1 MHLAEAVAV
10 LVAGI
15 LAAAM
20 ADRLV
25 PVAPGRQ
32 ARVDVVFVG
41 VDQAVRGNGRRDHW
55 LDCLLL
61 HVGEHADHELTTAL
75 DQTEDRRLVLLQ
87 CTPSRR
93 TRQSAASAR
102 PPLFATAAGW
112 ALWPA
117 PTAPPAGR
125 GVRPAPPF
133 RRRRGAAP
141 CPRPRRSPRRLPRP
155 RIASPQV
162 LGHQSR

>member
-25 PVAPGRQ
+25 PVAPGWQ

-41 VDQAVRGNGRRDHW
+41 VDQAIRGNGRRDHW

-61 HVGEHADHELTTAL
+61 HISEHAGHELTAAL
-75 DQTEDRRLVLLQ
+75 DQTEDGRLVL
-87 CTPSRR
+87 CGRAASRR
-93 TRQSAASAR
+93 ALQPAPTSE
-102 PPLFATAAGW
+102 PPLLATAAGW
-112 ALWPA
+112 PLWPA
-117 PTAPPAGR
+117 TTQTSSISTSPANATSGT
-125 GVRPAPPF
+125 VAT
-133 RRRRGAAP
+133 
-141 CPRPRRSPRRLPRP
+141 
-155 RIASPQV
+155 
-162 LGHQSR
+162 

>member
-15 LAAAM
+15 LAAAV

-41 VDQAVRGNGRRDHW
+41 VDQAVRGNGRRDYR
-55 LDCLLL
+55 LDRLLL

-75 DQTEDRRLVLLQ
+75 DQTEDGRLVR
-87 CTPSRR
+87 CRRAASRR
-93 TRQSAASAR
+93 ALQPAPTSE
-102 PPLFATAAGW
+102 PPLLATAVGW
-112 ALWPA
+112 PLWPA
-117 PTAPPAGR
+117 TT
-125 GVRPAPPF
+125 
-133 RRRRGAAP
+133 
-141 CPRPRRSPRRLPRP
+141 
-155 RIASPQV
+155 
-162 LGHQSR
+162 

>member
-1 MHLAEAVAV
+1 MRTQPGAEQRPDALHGVDVHLAEAVAV

-32 ARVDVVFVG
+32 ARVDVVFVS
-41 VDQAVRGNGRRDHW
+41 VDQAVRGNGRRDHR
-55 LDCLLL
+55 LDHLLL

-75 DQTEDRRLVLLQ
+75 DQTEYRRACLLQ
-87 CTPSRR
+87 CASSGR
-93 TRQSAASAR
+93 TRQPAASAR

-112 ALWPA
+112 PLCPA
-117 PTAPPAGR
+117 TT
-125 GVRPAPPF
+125 
-133 RRRRGAAP
+133 
-141 CPRPRRSPRRLPRP
+141 
-155 RIASPQV
+155 
-162 LGHQSR
+162 

>member
-15 LAAAM
+15 LAAAV

-41 VDQAVRGNGRRDHW
+41 VDQAVRGNSRRDHR

-61 HVGEHADHELTTAL
+61 HGGEHTNRELATAL

-87 CTPSRR
+87 CPPPRR
-93 TRQSAASAR
+93 PRQPAASAR
-102 PPLFATAAGW
+102 APLFATAAGW
-112 ALWPA
+112 PLCPA
-117 PTAPPAGR
+117 TT
-125 GVRPAPPF
+125 
-133 RRRRGAAP
+133 
-141 CPRPRRSPRRLPRP
+141 
-155 RIASPQV
+155 
-162 LGHQSR
+162 

>member
-15 LAAAM
+15 LAAAV

-41 VDQAVRGNGRRDHW
+41 VDQAVRGNGRRDHR
-55 LDCLLL
+55 LDRLPL

-75 DQTEDRRLVLLQ
+75 DQTEDWRLVLLQ
-87 CTPSRR
+87 CAPSHQIPQQGGSASLTVRSGQPLTRSDALSCTYRAR
-93 TRQSAASAR
+93 TAHILCTVHKLLIMR
-102 PPLFATAAGW
+102 
-112 ALWPA
+112 
-117 PTAPPAGR
+117 
-125 GVRPAPPF
+125 
-133 RRRRGAAP
+133 
-141 CPRPRRSPRRLPRP
+141 
-155 RIASPQV
+155 V
-162 LGHQSR
+162 LCTD

>member
-1 MHLAEAVAV
+1 MHLAEPVAV

-15 LAAAM
+15 LAAAV

-41 VDQAVRGNGRRDHW
+41 VDQAVRGNGRRDHR

-61 HVGEHADHELTTAL
+61 YVGEHADHELTTAL

-87 CTPSRR
+87 CAPSRR
-93 TRQSAASAR
+93 TRQPAASAR

-112 ALWPA
+112 PLCPAL
-117 PTAPPAGR
+117 
-125 GVRPAPPF
+125 
-133 RRRRGAAP
+133 RR
-141 CPRPRRSPRRLPRP
+141 PRRLPP
-155 RIASPQV
+155 PPIGSPQV
-162 LGHQSR
+162 PWRRGRCAP

>member
-1 MHLAEAVAV
+1 MPRCGRSQERSSGPDTLHGVDVHLTEAVAV

-15 LAAAM
+15 LAAAV

-32 ARVDVVFVG
+32 ARVDVVVVS
-41 VDQAVRGNGRRDHW
+41 VDQAVRGNGRRDHR

-75 DQTEDRRLVLLQ
+75 DQTEDRRLFLLQ
-87 CTPSRR
+87 CAPPRPP
-93 TRQSAASAR
+93 RQPAASAQ

-112 ALWPA
+112 PLCPA
-117 PTAPPAGR
+117 TKSPFEKPAR
-125 GVRPAPPF
+125 
-133 RRRRGAAP
+133 
-141 CPRPRRSPRRLPRP
+141 
-155 RIASPQV
+155 
-162 LGHQSR
+162 